1 MKKKTV
7 SKFLTAALSCVLA
20 LFSFAGCTV
29 KDVPDTVDTLEIYIQ
44 ELGYGIQW
52 LNDEIELF
60 KQQDWVKEKYPNLNI
75 PEPTHNAQYG

>member
-20 LFSFAGCTV
+20 LFGFAGCTV

-60 KQQDWVKEKYPNLNI
+60 HGMKEPAGVVGIEQGAELFLGAFEI
-75 PEPTHNAQYG
+75 